1 MNARVPRRAFLSGGA
16 TAVALCSGASEQRD
30 EPYAPAYKR
39 LDQFAPRYMRENNT
53 PGMAVAITNR
63 ERLLMVRCYGFS
75 DLAARTPVTPGTV
88 FPIGSISKIFT
99 AIALLQLQQ
108 SGKVDL
114 NAPPARYLPW
124 FQVRS
129 SYAPF
134 TIHHLLSHTAGLP
147 SDRDDLPSTLY
158 AAFAVHEQPVGFAPG
173 ERFAYSNV
181 GYQILGRVVEA
192 AASIS
197 LNDFERAGIFE
208 PLGMTSSEGS
218 ITNANRTR
226 MAVGY
231 PVYHDDRPFHSSQ
244 PITPGP
250 WVEWDA
256 GDGNIAVT
264 AVDLAAFLRMLLS
277 RGASPRGRIL
287 SEENFRLLTQRT
299 VPIRE
304 GLHYGYGIT
313 IDDKGVLAHS
323 GGMVG
328 YTAMLLADPGEGIG
342 IAVLTNGGVCD
353 PKPVAAFI
361 RDLVVAI
368 ARKADLP
375 AEPLPAAKVENA
387 ADYVGEYVSPGGKK
401 FSLAA
406 ESDKLILRH
415 AGRNIVLERRGAD
428 RFYVDHPDFALFL
441 LEFQRER
448 NAVTEAFYG
457 AEWYT
462 NPRYAGPRTFEY
474 PPEWN
479 AYPGHYR
486 SYNPW
491 LSNFRVV
498 LRKGQLLLVNPDG
511 DSRGLRQLESGHFQL
526 GETQTASRLRLDT
539 IINGK
544 AQRATFQGAGFYRT
558 SRPS

>member
-1 MNARVPRRAFLSGGA
+1 
-16 TAVALCSGASEQRD
+16 
-30 EPYAPAYKR
+30 
-39 LDQFAPRYMRENNT
+39 MRENST

-63 ERLLMVRCYGFS
+63 ERLLRVRYYGFS
-75 DLAARTPVTPGTV
+75 NLTTLVPVTQGTL

-99 AIALLQLQQ
+99 ATAVLHLHK

-124 FQVRS
+124 FRVKS

-147 SDRDDLPSTLY
+147 SNRDDLPSTLY
-158 AAFAVHEQPVGFAPG
+158 AAFAVHEQAVGFAPG

-181 GYQILGRVVEA
+181 GYQVLGRVVEA
-192 AASIS
+192 AAGKS
-197 LNDFERAGIFE
+197 LGDFQRAAIFE

-218 ITNANRTR
+218 ITNANRSR

-231 PVYHDDRPFHSSQ
+231 PVHHDDRPFHSSQ
-244 PITPGP
+244 PITPGS

-256 GDGNIAVT
+256 GDGNIAVN
-264 AVDLAAFLRMLLS
+264 AMDLAAFLRMLLS

-287 SEENFRLLTQRT
+287 AEETFRLLTQR
-299 VPIRE
+299 VIPIRE

-313 IDDKGVLAHS
+313 IDEKGILAHS

-342 IAVLTNGGVCD
+342 IAVLTNGGACD
-353 PKPVAAFI
+353 PKPVADFV
-361 RDLVVAI
+361 RDLVVAA

-375 AEPLPAAKVENA
+375 AEPLPAARVVNA
-387 ADYVGEYVSPGGKK
+387 ADYVGEYVSPDGKK
-401 FSLAA
+401 FSLVA

-415 AGRNIVLERRGAD
+415 AAKNIVLERRGAD
-428 RFYVDHPDFALFL
+428 RFYVNHPDFALFL

-457 AEWYT
+457 PEWYA
-462 NPRYAGPRTFEY
+462 NSRYTGPRTFEC
-474 PPEWN
+474 PPEWK
-479 AYPGHYR
+479 AYPGHFR

-491 LSNFRVV
+491 LSNFRIV
-498 LRKGQLLLVNPDG
+498 LRKGQLLFVHPDG
-511 DSRGLRQLESGHFQL
+511 DSRGLRQLEPGHFQL
-526 GETQTASRLRLDT
+526 GGRQTASRLRLDT

-544 AQRATFQGAGFYRT
+544 AQRATFLGAGFYRT
-558 SRPS
+558 SSQ